1 MSSALSLKDFESDS
15 FALDKYVEKLAQLDP
30 TTGLGPLGNSKVKP
44 FDATVL
50 LRSFQTSMVVLKEL
64 AEKNERRVEKLEQV
78 CSKQQKEH
86 AVKLK
91 DLEGIYADAKSEFQ
105 VLEDRIT
112 YVATKVVHLGDQLE
126 TLNSCM
132 LRDLEAQDVMKHVAE
147 FEQKAKP
154 TVGVFTDPSRRLQA
168 AELISKLNNL
178 AVELPKT
185 TKYDAIREHIRD
197 RYTETEKQ
205 LVKGFM
211 EAQNYLD
218 VKRMKEYA
226 QALQTFQKGLND
238 VIEFYID
245 KNLPNPS
252 ASSVPSLDDII
263 AQVET
268 QCDKANTQ
276 AKQVFESPDLIMGQ
290 FIDTVIHRVVERY
303 IDKEL
308 SSLSASDSEREK
320 YLNKLLVTYDRAMQ
334 LQTKLSCFVTDGSY
348 LAKEFRT
355 KLFGKYLSGY
365 ARHEIENLEDVCL
378 QVTQSFN
385 DAASRAE
392 HSGYVSQSQLGERD
406 EDRYISQDVCVTVL
420 DGTKGVMR
428 RAQVLLSGSDLADL
442 AKQTFFTVL
451 GHLCTQHF
459 LYALDRVSSADPA
472 SGLFVKVV
480 GSINSNMHLI
490 EKQFRENIMPHCI
503 HYPSVASQCI
513 EKKREITRKLEEKI
527 ETGLERSLSGM
538 VARIKTILTD
548 NQKKTDYKPEMI
560 VVTNYTQACVRTS
573 TYISQCCN
581 VFKTS
586 LDGKNLEVVLAE
598 FGCEIYGV
606 LYEHIQHFAVSDTG
620 AMTLICDMNEYK
632 KVMKEFKNP
641 FLDEM
646 FDNLQI
652 LCNIFIVKAD
662 NLKQVCSEDPYVNFD
677 KGVLMSMI
685 ELRADY
691 KASKLGK
698 LFT

>member
-1 MSSALSLKDFESDS
+1 MDFYNIPWRLGAAQFDAKVWRKEALSPAFCRCCVERSPPRKMDS

-185 TKYDAIREHIRD
+185 TKPWDGAYGHGMGIMGWGMSDMMPYESTSEIDTLKLKATGEGLH
-197 RYTETEKQ
+197 
-205 LVKGFM
+205 G
-211 EAQNYLD
+211 AQNYLD

-226 QALQTFQKGLND
+226 QALQTFRRELND

-308 SSLSASDSEREK
+308 SSL
-320 YLNKLLVTYDRAMQ
+320 AMQ

-378 QVTQSFN
+378 QVTQSSMMQPVGQN
-385 DAASRAE
+385 TLAM
-392 HSGYVSQSQLGERD
+392 SG
-406 EDRYISQDVCVTVL
+406 
-420 DGTKGVMR
+420 
-428 RAQVLLSGSDLADL
+428 
-442 AKQTFFTVL
+442 
-451 GHLCTQHF
+451 
-459 LYALDRVSSADPA
+459 
-472 SGLFVKVV
+472 
-480 GSINSNMHLI
+480 
-490 EKQFRENIMPHCI
+490 
-503 HYPSVASQCI
+503 
-513 EKKREITRKLEEKI
+513 
-527 ETGLERSLSGM
+527 RSLSGM

-548 NQKKTDYKPEMI
+548 NQKKTDYNQNDSL
-560 VVTNYTQACVRTS
+560 TNYTQPSNSVHSYLLRH
-573 TYISQCCN
+573 
-581 VFKTS
+581 VFVLQLTS
-586 LDGKNLEVVLAE
+586 LSAAMCSRLLLMGKSGSGAGRVRIISDNKQAHFHLGFDNEKRLTENMAEFSPRKPIDPSLPAAGKSNGLAAKHSVMALGNINPRDPVNMNLRRAFLEYDKDLSGSISKDELLSVCSAINIDVDDKEIQDLIMKLTPMQKLVWEQEAKRHVPLLPVVLHQVPHTTITRSDFIAPEEVV
-598 FGCEIYGV
+598 
-606 LYEHIQHFAVSDTG
+606 QSS
-620 AMTLICDMNEYK
+620 N
-632 KVMKEFKNP
+632 
-641 FLDEM
+641 
-646 FDNLQI
+646 
-652 LCNIFIVKAD
+652 
-662 NLKQVCSEDPYVNFD
+662 
-677 KGVLMSMI
+677 
-685 ELRADY
+685 
-691 KASKLGK
+691 
-698 LFT
+698 